1 VLIPCRV
8 LVGRPSI
15 APLFTDVSVSA
26 PNHAVFYFLTF
37 RYFFGISLALNFA
50 GHRILYMA
58 AATALAD
65 LRQRLADKA
74 VTVVAPG
81 KSLPE
86 AGGSAE
92 RIPTG
97 SRALDRALATG
108 GIPRGR
114 LTELHGPLGG
124 GSTTLVRAI
133 AIQAIK
139 AKRWV
144 AYIDAERTLAPR
156 DWAALGRS
164 GRFWTIRPPS
174 PDKAAWCADVLL
186 RSGTFA
192 LVVLDSAPPLTRAV
206 AIRLER
212 LARDRNTALLVL
224 SEGEAERNCRVLGA
238 TARIRCER
246 VALTFDLRSLTSRL
260 HLVRPSATA
269 PSSSFRIT
277 VEKGGAGGSPHVLE
291 IAYATPL
298 ARRLCAHPEV
308 PDRRGVAKRNR
319 RGEIV
324 DPTVVRSGA
333 HGSSSAIAAHN
344 ATLPYKRRC
353 AETPRGWLERSAEEE
368 AVLGRGADSAGRKS
382 ARARGNGGGRTLT
395 DPRRHDPYGG
405 KSPLRRV
412 DRSAVG

>member
-1 VLIPCRV
+1 
-8 LVGRPSI
+8 
-15 APLFTDVSVSA
+15 
-26 PNHAVFYFLTF
+26 
-37 RYFFGISLALNFA
+37 
-50 GHRILYMA
+50 MA

-74 VTVVAPG
+74 VTVLAPG

-97 SRALDRALATG
+97 SRTLDRALATG

-133 AIQAIK
+133 AIQAVK

-156 DWAALGRS
+156 DWAALGKS

-186 RSGTFA
+186 RSGAFA

-212 LARDRNTALLVL
+212 LARDRNAALLVL
-224 SEGEAERNCRVLGA
+224 SEGEAERNGRVLGA

-246 VALTFDLRSLTSRL
+246 IAQTSDLRPQTYRSDLRPQISDL
-260 HLVRPSATA
+260 SLVRSSASA
-269 PSSSFRIT
+269 KSALQIT
-277 VEKGGAGGSPHVLE
+277 VEKGGAHGRPHVLE

-324 DPTVVRSGA
+324 DPTVVRTGA

-368 AVLGRGADSAGRKS
+368 AVLGRGADSAGRGA

-412 DRSAVG
+412 DRSSVG

>member
-1 VLIPCRV
+1 
-8 LVGRPSI
+8 
-15 APLFTDVSVSA
+15 
-26 PNHAVFYFLTF
+26 
-37 RYFFGISLALNFA
+37 
-50 GHRILYMA
+50 MA

-74 VTVVAPG
+74 VTVLAPG
-81 KSLPE
+81 NSLPD

-97 SRALDRALATG
+97 SRTLDRALATG
-108 GIPRGR
+108 GIQRGR

-124 GSTTLVRAI
+124 GSTTLARAI
-133 AIQAIK
+133 AIQAVK

-144 AYIDAERTLAPR
+144 AYIDAERTLAPK
-156 DWAALGRS
+156 DWAALGKS
-164 GRFWTIRPPS
+164 GRFWTIRPPA

-186 RSGTFA
+186 RSGAFA
-192 LVVLDSAPPLTRAV
+192 LVILDSAPPLTRAI

-212 LARDRNTALLVL
+212 LARDRNAALLVL
-224 SEGEAERNCRVLGA
+224 SEGEGEGKRNSRVLGA
-238 TARIRCER
+238 TARLRCER
-246 VALTFDLRSLTSRL
+246 VALTSDLRPLTYRPDLRPQTSDL
-260 HLVRPSATA
+260 SLVRSSASA
-269 PSSSFRIT
+269 KSALQIT
-277 VEKGGAGGSPHVLE
+277 VEKGGAQGRPHVVE

-324 DPTVVRSGA
+324 DAAVVRTSSA
-333 HGSSSAIAAHN
+333 HGSSSAVAAHN
-344 ATLPYKRRC
+344 ATFPYKRRC

-368 AVLGRGADSAGRKS
+368 AVLGHGADRTSRKS
-382 ARARGNGGGRTLT
+382 ARAGSNGGGRTLT

>member
-1 VLIPCRV
+1 
-8 LVGRPSI
+8 
-15 APLFTDVSVSA
+15 
-26 PNHAVFYFLTF
+26 
-37 RYFFGISLALNFA
+37 
-50 GHRILYMA
+50 MA

-74 VTVVAPG
+74 VTVLAPG

-124 GSTTLVRAI
+124 GSTTLVRTI
-133 AIQAIK
+133 AIQAVK

-174 PDKAAWCADVLL
+174 ADKAAWCADVLL
-186 RSGTFA
+186 RSGAFA

-212 LARDRNTALLVL
+212 LARDRNAALLVL
-224 SEGEAERNCRVLGA
+224 NEGERNSGILGA
-238 TARIRCER
+238 AARLRCER
-246 VALTFDLRSLTSRL
+246 VAQTSDLRPQTSRL
-260 HLVRPSATA
+260 RPQTSDLFLVR
-269 PSSSFRIT
+269 SSSALQIT
-277 VEKGGAGGSPHVLE
+277 VAKGGAGGSPHVVE

-324 DPTVVRSGA
+324 DPTVVRTGA

-368 AVLGRGADSAGRKS
+368 AILGRGADGAGRG
-382 ARARGNGGGRTLT
+382 ATRARGNGGGRTLT

-412 DRSAVG
+412 DRSSVG

>member
-1 VLIPCRV
+1 MLIPCRV

-37 RYFFGISLALNFA
+37 RYFFGISLALNFT
-50 GHRILYMA
+50 GPRILYMA

-192 LVVLDSAPPLTRAV
+192 LVVLDSAPPLTRAI

-212 LARDRNTALLVL
+212 LARDRNAALLVL
-224 SEGEAERNCRVLGA
+224 SEGERNSRVLGA

-246 VALTFDLRSLTSRL
+246 IALTPGLRPQTSRL
-260 HLVRPSATA
+260 YLVRQPKPAA
-269 PSSSFRIT
+269 SSFRIT
-277 VEKGGAGGSPHVLE
+277 VEKGGAGGTPHVVE

-324 DPTVVRSGA
+324 DAAVVRTGA

-368 AVLGRGADSAGRKS
+368 AVLGRGADSAGRGT
-382 ARARGNGGGRTLT
+382 ARARGNGGGRPLS